1 MIIFVDNE
9 SLMIWD
15 KDNGVTDTLV
25 PVRSIWYRDTLLD
38 NKQIWVSGDGE
49 RVLVASISG
58 PGDEGT
64 NVRAPLPLI
73 NLTIVLLDNLT
84 NISLDLIEF
93 VDEIYI
99 SGVSW
104 TPVDDVTITLTSRN
118 QNIVTI
124 LICSSPD
131 FRCRKVNYYSS

>member
-38 NKQIWVSGDGE
+38 KKQIWVSRDGE

-58 PGDEGT
+58 PEDEGT